1 MRLRLILSF
10 ALIVLISVS
19 SVAFLA
25 RRGAAYE
32 VRSFMFHGGMAG
44 IPELVTAL
52 EEYYHLRHTWQSAE
66 DILNVSL
73 PGAGPGW
80 GGPGGMRMPPGM
92 MNMMGQRLRLADAQ
106 GNLIADTGGIAAG
119 RLNESQIQQAITLQ
133 DNGVV
138 VGYLLAEGGISLGSN
153 EEAYLLNRL
162 SRASVLA
169 GLIAGSLALGLA
181 MLLAYSLAQPL
192 RTLTNAAGRLAQGD
206 LSQRVAFRGHD
217 ELTELGNAFNHMA
230 ASLQQAEQ
238 SRRAMT
244 TDIAHELRTPL
255 AVQRAHLEALQDGI
269 YPLTAENLSA
279 VLEQNLLLS
288 RLVDDLRTLA
298 LADAGQLTLE
308 RTPTDFAKL
317 VQRTVERFE
326 PQAATRQVS
335 LSLDLPPDTSSLPLL
350 SLDPMRIEQIIN
362 NLLSNA
368 LRYTPQGGKIEC
380 QLSTNAPSAIPNAYT
395 AVFTIHD
402 SGAGIPLEALPHVFE
417 RFYRADRARSRAEGG
432 TGLGLAIARQI
443 AEAHDG
449 TLTAANHPQG
459 GAIFTLTLPI
469 EIIPRET

>member
-1 MRLRLILSF
+1 
-10 ALIVLISVS
+10 
-19 SVAFLA
+19 
-25 RRGAAYE
+25 
-32 VRSFMFHGGMAG
+32 
-44 IPELVTAL
+44 
-52 EEYYHLRHTWQSAE
+52 
-66 DILNVSL
+66 
-73 PGAGPGW
+73 
-80 GGPGGMRMPPGM
+80 
-92 MNMMGQRLRLADAQ
+92 
-106 GNLIADTGGIAAG
+106 
-119 RLNESQIQQAITLQ
+119 
-133 DNGVV
+133 

-335 LSLDLPPDTSSLPLL
+335 ISLDLPPDTSSLPLL